1 MYTIVYTYI
10 TIIYDSSHL
19 ANVVKHFGALF
30 ATPSQICQNIMQE
43 TGSGFSTY
51 SFIPCSQ
58 HRHNVNRGSI
68 PDAKIHHR
76 ISFFSA
82 RIRCL
87 YCPLIDADQHY
98 VRYHS
103 PTLCIRIH
111 RISQEKGLGQATVI
125 SI

>member
-76 ISFFSA
+76 ISFFFCSD
-82 RIRCL
+82 
-87 YCPLIDADQHY
+87 PLFVLSID
-98 VRYHS
+98 
-103 PTLCIRIH
+103 
-111 RISQEKGLGQATVI
+111 
-125 SI
+125 